1 MLTID
6 QLYTATVWSIFSP
19 WEVSEGISAHFSS
32 YLKVP
37 PLDKEIYI
45 NSKCA
50 RLEVDIQN
58 WNCNKKLGELVSFFN
73 SSLGLKSLPMSCA
86 ICSSNTFTLCYTNLW
101 YNKTAQQWTYAQL
114 DQVLFEISFGILC
127 PYSPPHKKTY
137 LGTFKLWQKESHIFC
152 N

>member
-1 MLTID
+1 MLAID

-101 YNKTAQQWTYAQL
+101 YNKTAQQWTYSTIGSSPFWKLIWNFMSLLPTPQKN
-114 DQVLFEISFGILC
+114 ISRNFQTLTEWKANIL
-127 PYSPPHKKTY
+127 
-137 LGTFKLWQKESHIFC
+137 
-152 N
+152 